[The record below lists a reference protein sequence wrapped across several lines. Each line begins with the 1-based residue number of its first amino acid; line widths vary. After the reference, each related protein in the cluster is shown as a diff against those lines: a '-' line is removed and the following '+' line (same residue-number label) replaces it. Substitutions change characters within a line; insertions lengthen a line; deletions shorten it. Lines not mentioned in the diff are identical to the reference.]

1 MTWHK
6 SAHETFLLDLI
17 VGARPNLVKVAP
29 LTREL
34 QYADRLK
41 FRLVHTGQHY
51 DSRMSQD
58 FFNVLE
64 IPNEHVN
71 LEVGSSSH
79 AKQTACIMERY
90 EDCVLSKRP
99 SMVVVFGDVNSTM
112 ACALVSAKLGI
123 PIMHVEAGLR
133 SFDRS
138 MPEEIN
144 RIVTDSLSDLLLV
157 SEPSGVVNLRK
168 EGHPEAAIHL
178 VGNIMIDSLLR
189 YLPVASTQKTYS
201 QYGLSPGT
209 YALLT
214 LHRPSNVDNPQT
226 LRSLWTCFKRLSKTI
241 PIIFPA
247 HPRTV
252 QRLKELDL
260 LVDKTANLHVV
271 DPVDYINVLC
281 LQKHAMF
288 VMTDSGGIQEET
300 SVLGVPCLTLRENTE
315 RPITVSEGTSTLVGN
330 SKEHIE
336 RAAQDVLEGRYKKGK
351 QIALWDGR
359 TAHRVVSEIKEY
371 FGLPHSPSCDHE
383 RVIHDEQ

>member
-1 MTWHK
+1 MTVTNSGH
-6 SAHETFLLDLI
+6 HIYLLDLI

-34 QYADRLK
+34 QHEDRLK

-51 DSRMSQD
+51 DTRMSQD

-64 IPNEHVN
+64 IPHEHVN

-112 ACALVSAKLGI
+112 ACALVSAKLGV
-123 PIMHVEAGLR
+123 PTTHVEAGLR

-144 RIVTDSLSDLLLV
+144 RIVTDSVSDLLLV
-157 SEPSGVVNLRK
+157 SEPAGVMNLRN
-168 EGHPEAAIHL
+168 EGHPETAIRH

-189 YLPVASTQKTYS
+189 YLPVASAKNTYS
-201 QYGLSPGT
+201 HYGVLPGK

-214 LHRPSNVDNPQT
+214 MHRPSNVDDHEK
-226 LRSLWTCFKRLSKTI
+226 LRSLWFCFKELSKCI

-247 HPRTV
+247 HPRT
-252 QRLKELDL
+252 
-260 LVDKTANLHVV
+260 
-271 DPVDYINVLC
+271 
-281 LQKHAMF
+281 
-288 VMTDSGGIQEET
+288 
-300 SVLGVPCLTLRENTE
+300 
-315 RPITVSEGTSTLVGN
+315 
-330 SKEHIE
+330 
-336 RAAQDVLEGRYKKGK
+336 
-351 QIALWDGR
+351 
-359 TAHRVVSEIKEY
+359 
-371 FGLPHSPSCDHE
+371 
-383 RVIHDEQ
+383 